1 METIVVF
8 GIILLI
14 AGFVLIGIELV
25 VPGFGLPGISGI
37 ICLVAGIFLV
47 TDSLEEGILVTM
59 VVIVVLSILAAVIL
73 GLMHYRKF
81 RSPIILDTEV
91 RGENAYLEPSDLNY
105 LLHREGV
112 ASTDLRPAG
121 KGDFDGIE
129 LDIVSEGTY
138 IKKGSRIV
146 IDKISANR
154 LLVTPKENSGIQ
166 KLRK

>member
-1 METIVVF
+1 METIIWI
-8 GIILLI
+8 GIALLI

-25 VPGFGLPGISGI
+25 VPGFGAPGITGI
-37 ICLVAGIFLV
+37 ICLVGGVLLV
-47 TDSLEEGILVTM
+47 TDSLEEGIFVTV
-59 VVIVVLSILAAVIL
+59 VVIVVLGILMAVII

-91 RGENAYLEPSDLNY
+91 RPENDYLESSDLNY
-105 LLHREGV
+105 LLGREGI

-129 LDIVSEGTY
+129 LDLVSEGVY

-146 IDKISANR
+146 ISKISANR
-154 LLVTPKENSGIQ
+154 LTVKALEEKKE
-166 KLRK
+166 